1 MRADPLP
8 FWQRDLASTG
18 DRMRQTRKVVLIRAM
33 QLVVSMLVAVALL
46 DLIIGIFRPETGGV
60 VKLEL
65 AAIIIV
71 SFTIAA
77 LAASAGARLH
87 HGDRHRKV

>member
-1 MRADPLP
+1 
-8 FWQRDLASTG
+8 
-18 DRMRQTRKVVLIRAM
+18 MRQTTKVVLIRAM
-33 QLVVSMLVAVALL
+33 QLLVSMLVAVAAL
-46 DLIIGIFRPETGGV
+46 DLIIGISRPETGAV

-65 AAIIIV
+65 AALTIV

-77 LAASAGARLH
+77 LAASAVVRLH